1 VSGPVDYKPLP
12 DDVREAL
19 ATAYEE
25 YVERVNAVL
34 DECTDEQLAGFGFDA
49 NDVSD
54 AEWKLF
60 DAETRL
66 RYLRLKAITRLA
78 RRERMRDAAPILA
91 RGGGYCVFHGQDL
104 ALCAEEHFKD
114 RT

>member
-1 VSGPVDYKPLP
+1 MSGTVEFKPLP

-25 YVERVNAVL
+25 YVERVNDAL
-34 DECTDEQLAGFGFDA
+34 DGCTDEQLADFGFDP

-54 AEWKLF
+54 TEWTLF
-60 DAETRL
+60 NAETH
-66 RYLRLKAITRLA
+66 LRLKAITRLA
-78 RRERMRDAAPILA
+78 RRERMRASAPIIA

-114 RT
+114 KT

>member
-1 VSGPVDYKPLP
+1 VEYKPLP

-34 DECTDEQLAGFGFDA
+34 DECTDEQLADFGFDA
-49 NDVSD
+49 NEVSD
-54 AEWKLF
+54 DEWMLLHP
-60 DAETRL
+60 DTRL
-66 RYLRLKAITRLA
+66 RFLRLKAITRLA
-78 RRERMRDAAPILA
+78 RRERMRDAAPIIA

-104 ALCAEEHFKD
+104 ALCADEHFKD
-114 RT
+114 KT